1 MINIPGMLMVGASCK
16 ADGKT
21 TFTCSL
27 IEKFSSQLDIVG
39 VKISTIDSVNKSHHP
54 DVTGVGRNSSPL
66 RPYYITEEKE
76 RCGHTD
82 TARMLAA
89 GAKKVLWLQALNT
102 HLEEGIRV
110 LVDNFSDETVSICES
125 NRARRIIAPG
135 AFVMI
140 RGSQGT
146 SWKPSAKEVVEYV
159 DRIVVSDGNKFDI
172 DFNDI
177 QYLDRRWAVRVP
189 ATAIILAGGNS
200 TRMGQDKNMLL
211 INERPMIEHIYKQLA
226 PYFSQI
232 IISANDEARY
242 SFIDAPVIRDE
253 VAGKG
258 PLMGISSALRASINE
273 VNFVIACDIP
283 EIDIDYVRA
292 MLRQAGDYDA
302 VVPQVGPRHYEP
314 LFAVYNKKALPLVER
329 ALESGISGV
338 VEALS
343 YCNVKY
349 IDLSS
354 KRFENINTMGDYQR
368 FIKEKTDAGA

>member
-27 IEKFSSQLDIVG
+27 IEKFSSQSDIVG
-39 VKISTIDSVNKSHHP
+39 VKISTIDSINKSHHP
-54 DVTGVGRNSSPL
+54 DVTGVGKNNSPL

-76 RCGHTD
+76 KSGHTD

-89 GAKKVLWLQALNT
+89 GAKKVLWLQALNAN
-102 HLEEGIRV
+102 LAEGIKA
-110 LVDNFSDETVSICES
+110 LVDNFGDETILICES
-125 NRARRIIAPG
+125 NRARRIIEPG
-135 AFVMI
+135 AFIMI
-140 RGSQGT
+140 RGAQEAT
-146 SWKPSAKEVVEYV
+146 WKPSAQEVVEYA
-159 DRIVVSDGNKFDI
+159 DRIVVSDGTKFDI
-172 DFNDI
+172 DLNDI
-177 QYLDRRWAVRVP
+177 QLLEGRWAVRMQ
-189 ATAIILAGGNS
+189 ATAIILAGGDS
-200 TRMGQDKNMLL
+200 TRMGQDKNMLP

-242 SFIDAPVIRDE
+242 SFVDAPVIQDE
-253 VAGKG
+253 VVGKG
-258 PLMGISSALRASINE
+258 PLMGISSTLRASINE
-273 VNFVIACDIP
+273 VNFVIACDMP

-292 MLRQAGDYDA
+292 MLRQARDYDA
-302 VVPQVGPRHYEP
+302 VVPQVGPKHYEP
-314 LFAVYNKKALPLVER
+314 LFAVYNKKALPLIGR

-354 KRFENINTMGDYQR
+354 KRFENINTMGDYQS
-368 FIKEKTDAGA
+368 FIKEKTNAGN